1 MQKNN
6 SVRGAIWLLIIAVY
20 LIVSFKTKQ
29 WDRTWL
35 IIIIG
40 LPIFL
45 LLDAFVFKGTDK
57 TDI

>member
-20 LIVSFKTKQ
+20 LIVSFTTKQ

-35 IIIIG
+35 IIVIG

-45 LLDAFVFKGTDK
+45 LLDAFVFKRNDK